1 MQIFTYIARYRLISA
16 YMPRYTL
23 IPSDIN
29 NAYINTRTHPE
40 GTRFVG
46 RPFPEVM
53 QDALVSG
60 I

>member
-1 MQIFTYIARYRLISA
+1 
-16 YMPRYTL
+16 MPRYTL